1 MNTIFTLSKLTIREA
16 YRRKILWAALL
27 LGILFLIIYGLGFYF
42 IQQDVHNSMR
52 NPTQLA
58 MNEIYSFFFM
68 AGLYAVNF
76 LTIGM
81 SVLTSVD
88 TLSGEITTGTIQT
101 IITKPVGRWQVI
113 IGKWLGFI
121 LMLTLYLLLMAG
133 GTICLVYL
141 ISGYIAPNA
150 FAGIVLI
157 WLNGLLML
165 SISFLGGTYLS
176 TLANGVLAFGLFGVA
191 FVGGWVEYVGWFTKN
206 QVAVNIGIISSLI
219 IPSEALWKRAAH
231 LMESPLISAI
241 GFSPFTAASPPSPI
255 MVAYAILYIVVVL
268 GLAVRQF
275 NRRDM

>member
-1 MNTIFTLSKLTIREA
+1 MRTIFILLKLTVREA
-16 YRRKILWAALL
+16 YRRKILWAASL

-42 IQQDVHNSMR
+42 IRQDIYKSM
-52 NPTQLA
+52 NTPTQLELR
-58 MNEIYSFFFM
+58 EIYSFFFM
-68 AGLYAVNF
+68 AGMYAVNF

-81 SVLTSVD
+81 SVLTSVN
-88 TLSGEITTGTIQT
+88 TLSGEISSGTIQT
-101 IITKPVGRWQVI
+101 LITKPIQRWQI
-113 IGKWLGFI
+113 LIGKWLGYI

-133 GTICLVYL
+133 GTISLVYL
-141 ISGYIAPNA
+141 ISGYSPPNA
-150 FAGIVLI
+150 FGGIAMI
-157 WLNGLLML
+157 WMNGILML
-165 SISFLGGTYLS
+165 SLSFLGGAYLS

-231 LMESPLISAI
+231 LMESSLIRAI

-255 MVAYAILYIVVVL
+255 MVGYAVIYTLVIL